1 MVTTSVF
8 AQNAT
13 NSSNSI
19 PPIPSSILHSPVPT
33 LSPSENQTVVSI
45 ALSVPELQNWSHDWK
60 YVDIGFLGNNKL
72 GIAGGFEWQYAI
84 VHLKASS
91 GSAPI
96 PCNNDW
102 WAWIEIDMT
111 TMKVVQATY
120 PTMESHQ
127 CEVATGGGPGTSRV
141 IVPLAES
148 PLKQFKSG
156 ISALDV
162 KCNQGLQLI
171 LKSEDG
177 SPACIKS
184 DTSQILIKRGWGIEA
199 IIAHP
204 GPAKSI
210 P

>member
-1 MVTTSVF
+1 
-8 AQNAT
+8 
-13 NSSNSI
+13 
-19 PPIPSSILHSPVPT
+19 T
-33 LSPSENQTVVSI
+33 LSPSGNQAIVDV
-45 ALSVPELQNWSHDWK
+45 ALSIPDLQKWSNDWQFDSMAFMTAK
-60 YVDIGFLGNNKL
+60 NQPGN
-72 GIAGGFEWQYAI
+72 WQYA
-84 VHLKASS
+84 VVYLKASS
-91 GSAPI
+91 SSSLI
-96 PCNNDW
+96 PCDSNNDW
-102 WAWIEIDMT
+102 SAMVVIDRT
-111 TMKVVQATY
+111 TMKVIQATY
-120 PTMESHQ
+120 PTMESHN
-127 CEVATGGGPGTSRV
+127 CNYTTGGGPGTSGST
-141 IVPLAES
+141 ILNIDT